1 LKDDFS
7 NLFIKFRMRQPQQLQ
22 RRRRSRLTVSRV
34 SLLQQVLAG
43 NKLCLLVK
51 GIPVGNLIAIVIQQV
66 ASMLNPVFEI
76 SMHLLI
82 I

>member
-1 LKDDFS
+1 
-7 NLFIKFRMRQPQQLQ
+7 MRQPQQLQ